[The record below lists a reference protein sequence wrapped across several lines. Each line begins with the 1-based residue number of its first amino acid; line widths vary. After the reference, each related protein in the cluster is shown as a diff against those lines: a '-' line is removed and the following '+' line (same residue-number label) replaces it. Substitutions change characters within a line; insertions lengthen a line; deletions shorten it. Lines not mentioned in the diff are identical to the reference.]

1 MATAILD
8 CCVLDEM
15 IDVTGIDAKDYH
27 AMTHRMPAEWAPHD
41 AVWIGFPHMAE
52 EWSSQIDAARRDV
65 AAFANAVHDGGRGE
79 TVHLLVRDHDN
90 ADIAEAL
97 VDEGVKLFVAPFGDI
112 WLRDTGPIIVGT
124 GAQREARNFDFNWWG
139 NKFVMP
145 GDREIG
151 AILAAQADLPT
162 QHLDWVLEGGAIDV
176 DGTGLC
182 VTTEECL
189 LNPNRNPTLTR
200 EDIAV
205 RLRQSLGID
214 RLLWLGKG
222 LVGDHTDGHVDNLAR
237 FVGEGRLA
245 LPVAAGK
252 DDPNAHIYA
261 DARARTAAFG
271 GVEIVD
277 LPSPGRVE
285 VGGEI
290 AAASYMNF
298 YIGNSVVVVPT
309 YGVPND
315 QAAVDTLAALFPDRR
330 AVGVPARGIIVGGG
344 SFHCSSQQLPS

>member
-1 MATAILD
+1 
-8 CCVLDEM
+8 
-15 IDVTGIDAKDYH
+15 
-27 AMTHRMPAEWAPHD
+27 MTLRMPAEWAPHE
-41 AVWIGFPHMAE
+41 AVWIGFPHMAD
-52 EWSSQIDAARRDV
+52 EWSGQIDAARRDV

-79 TVHLLVRDHDN
+79 TVHLLVRDHAN
-90 ADIAEAL
+90 ADIAETL
-97 VDEGVKLFVAPFGDI
+97 VDEGVQLFVAPFGDI

-124 GAQREARNFDFNWWG
+124 GTRREARNFDFNWWG

-151 AILAAQADLPT
+151 AILAAHADLPT
-162 QHLDWVLEGGAIDV
+162 QHLDWVLEGGGIDV

-189 LNPNRNPTLTR
+189 LNSNRNPTLTR

-205 RLRQSLGID
+205 RLHRSLGID
-214 RLLWLGKG
+214 RLLWLGGG

-245 LPVAAGK
+245 LPVADGH

-277 LPSPGRVE
+277 LPSPGRIE
-285 VGGEI
+285 IDGEI

-298 YIGNSVVVVPT
+298 YIGNSVVAVPT

-315 QAAVDTLAALFPDRR
+315 QAAVDTLAALFPGRR
-330 AVGVPARGIIVGGG
+330 AVGVPALGIIAGGG
-344 SFHCSSQQLPS
+344 SFHCSSQQLPA

>member
-1 MATAILD
+1 GVRIL
-8 CCVLDEM
+8 VQPL
-15 IDVTGIDAKDYH
+15 
-27 AMTHRMPAEWAPHD
+27 
-41 AVWIGFPHMAE
+41 
-52 EWSSQIDAARRDV
+52 
-65 AAFANAVHDGGRGE
+65 
-79 TVHLLVRDHDN
+79 
-90 ADIAEAL
+90 
-97 VDEGVKLFVAPFGDI
+97 GDI
-112 WLRDTGPIIVGT
+112 WLRDTGPIIAGT
-124 GAQREARNFDFNWWG
+124 GPARRARNFEFNWWG
-139 NKFVMP
+139 EKFVMP
-145 GDREIG
+145 GDQEIG
-151 AILAAQADLPT
+151 AALAQASGLPVDD
-162 QHLDWVLEGGAIDV
+162 QDWVLEGGGIDV

-189 LNPNRNPTLTR
+189 LNTNRNPTLTR

-214 RLLWLGKG
+214 RILWLGNG

-245 LPVAAGK
+245 LPVAAGD

-285 VGGEI
+285 IGGEI

-298 YIGNSVVVVPT
+298 YIGNSTVVVPA

-315 QAAVDTLAALFPDRR
+315 QAAVDALAALFLGRR

-344 SFHCSSQQLPS
+344 SFHCSSQQLPA